1 MLLGMRVG
9 VFSAKSYDREH
20 LARVNLQLPSP
31 HELVFLE
38 ARLTRETADLAA
50 AFPVV
55 CVFVNDVVDAA
66 VLARIAAGA
75 AGGATRLIA
84 LRAAGFN
91 NVDLAA
97 ARTLGV
103 AVARVP
109 AYSPHAVAEH
119 TLALMLMLVR
129 KLQRA
134 TNRVREG
141 NFSLEGLLGFEI
153 HGRTVG
159 VVGTGQIG
167 ETVLRLLS
175 GFGARLLAADP
186 TPNPACAALGVGY
199 LPLPDL
205 LAQADLVTLHCPLTP
220 ATRHLIDAA
229 AVARMKPG
237 AILVNTGRGALV
249 DATAVITA
257 LKSGRLGGLAL
268 DVYEEE
274 ERLFFEDHS
283 GEVLQDDVFARLLTF
298 PNVVITGHQAFFTE
312 EALDAIA
319 RTTLANITAFERGGS
334 IAGPARVA

>member
-1 MLLGMRVG
+1 MRVG

-20 LARVNLQLPSP
+20 LTRVNQALAVP

-38 ARLTRETADLAA
+38 ARLTRETAELAA
-50 AFPVV
+50 AFPAV
-55 CVFVNDVVDAA
+55 CAFVNDVLDAR
-66 VLARIAAGA
+66 VLAAIAAGGA
-75 AGGATRLIA
+75 GGGATRLVA
-84 LRAAGFN
+84 LRCAGFN
-91 NVDLAA
+91 NVDIAA
-97 ARTLGV
+97 ARALGL

-119 TLALMLMLVR
+119 TLGLMLMLVR

-153 HGRTVG
+153 HGRAVG

-186 TPNPACAALGVGY
+186 APNPACLALGATY
-199 LPLPDL
+199 LSLPEL
-205 LAQADLVTLHCPLTP
+205 LSQSDLVTLHCPLTP

-229 AVARMKPG
+229 AIARMKPG

-249 DATAVITA
+249 DAAAVIA
-257 LKSGRLGGLAL
+257 GLKSGRLAGLAL

-319 RTTLANITAFERGGS
+319 RTTLQNVTSFEQ
-334 IAGPARVA
+334 AGTVAPPARVA

>member
-1 MLLGMRVG
+1 MRVG

-20 LARVNLQLPSP
+20 LARVNQGLASP
-31 HELVFLE
+31 HDLVFLE
-38 ARLTRETADLAA
+38 ARLTRETAELAA

-55 CVFVNDVVDAA
+55 CAFVNDVLDAG
-66 VLARIAAGA
+66 VLAAIA
-75 AGGATRLIA
+75 AGGAGRGATRLVA
-84 LRAAGFN
+84 LRCAGFN
-91 NVDLAA
+91 NVDVAA
-97 ARTLGV
+97 ARALGV

-119 TLALMLMLVR
+119 TLGLMLMLVR

-153 HGRTVG
+153 HGRAVG

-186 TPNPACAALGVGY
+186 TPNPACVALGATY
-199 LPLPDL
+199 LPLPEL
-205 LAQADLVTLHCPLTP
+205 LSQSDLVTLHCPLTP

-229 AVARMKPG
+229 AIARMKPG

-249 DATAVITA
+249 DAAAVIA
-257 LKSGRLGGLAL
+257 GLKSGRLAGLAL

-319 RTTLANITAFERGGS
+319 RTTLQNVTSFQQDGTITA
-334 IAGPARVA
+334 AARVA